1 MDLVAPVVAVAG
13 PATAWSWWWWW
24 WWLWYPRSVWALV
37 LHRGC
42 RVPCPRVDWPS
53 GGGGADVTQPLL
65 PGGTRPLD
73 PPPPPGSSLA
83 FAACTWNFG
92 RDRRVAAVSA
102 AAAVV
107 AGAVDGLPPAVGR
120 ADVARSRST
129 CAAGDAREECCGAE
143 GGTGGD
149 EAHWRASPQ
158 T

>member
-1 MDLVAPVVAVAG
+1 MD
-13 PATAWSWWWWW
+13 
-24 WWLWYPRSVWALV
+24 WL
-37 LHRGC
+37 
-42 RVPCPRVDWPS
+42 S
-53 GGGGADVTQPLL
+53 GGDGADVTQPLL

-73 PPPPPGSSLA
+73 PPPPPGSSPA

-92 RDRRVAAVSA
+92 RARRVAAVSA
-102 AAAVV
+102 DAAD
-107 AGAVDGLPPAVGR
+107 AGAVAAVDGPPPAAGR

-129 CAAGDAREECCGAE
+129 CVVADAREECCGSE

>member
-1 MDLVAPVVAVAG
+1 MD
-13 PATAWSWWWWW
+13 
-24 WWLWYPRSVWALV
+24 WL
-37 LHRGC
+37 
-42 RVPCPRVDWPS
+42 S
-53 GGGGADVTQPLL
+53 GGDGADVTQPLL

-73 PPPPPGSSLA
+73 PPPPPGSSPA

-92 RDRRVAAVSA
+92 RARRVAAVSA
-102 AAAVV
+102 DVADAGAGSDIGAGSD
-107 AGAVDGLPPAVGR
+107 AGAVAAVDGPPPAAGK

-129 CAAGDAREECCGAE
+129 FAAADAREECCGAE